1 MSEGG
6 KLKTVTQAGKTVRE
20 HLPPIGFFVAA
31 FAFWEV
37 LVRVTGVSEFLL
49 PAPSTI
55 FSVMLNMQRAYYVP
69 WIHHIRLTL
78 FEIIAGFLLAVAVG
92 ILLAVFI
99 TYSTTMEK
107 TLMPVIVFVE
117 VLPKIA
123 VAPLFLIWI
132 GYGME
137 PKIAIA
143 FLIAFFPMVVNTA
156 TGLRD
161 VDPDLID
168 LLRILKAS
176 KMQVFAKVRFPSA
189 IPHIMSGLKISM
201 TSAVIGA
208 IVGEF
213 VASSE
218 GLGYLIVNAQSTLQ
232 TPMAF
237 ASLFYIAILG
247 LILFGAVSLM
257 GRFFKY

>member
-1 MSEGG
+1 M
-6 KLKTVTQAGKTVRE
+6 KTVKRAGKIVID
-20 HLPPIGFFVAA
+20 HLPPIGFFAAA
-31 FAFWEV
+31 FAFWEA
-37 LVRVTGVSEFLL
+37 LVRITGVSEFLL

-55 FSVMLNMQRAYYVP
+55 VAVMANMQKAYYVP
-69 WIHHIRLTL
+69 WAHHVRLTL
-78 FEIIAGFLLAVAVG
+78 FEIIVGFLLAVAVG

-161 VDPDLID
+161 VDPELID

-176 KMQVFAKVRFPSA
+176 KMQVF
-189 IPHIMSGLKISM
+189 
-201 TSAVIGA
+201 
-208 IVGEF
+208 
-213 VASSE
+213 
-218 GLGYLIVNAQSTLQ
+218 
-232 TPMAF
+232 
-237 ASLFYIAILG
+237 
-247 LILFGAVSLM
+247 
-257 GRFFKY
+257 